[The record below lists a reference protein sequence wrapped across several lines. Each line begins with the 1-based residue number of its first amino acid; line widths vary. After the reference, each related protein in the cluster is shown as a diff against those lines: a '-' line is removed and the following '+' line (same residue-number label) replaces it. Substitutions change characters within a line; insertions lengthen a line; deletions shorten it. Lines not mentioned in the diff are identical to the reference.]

1 MKVILQKDYPNLG
14 EAGDIKEVA
23 DGFARNFLIPQKI
36 AIRADEGST
45 RAALH
50 QKRLAEIKKEKKKKS
65 LEGIAQTLKG
75 KEIEIFVKVGE
86 NEKLYGSVTHQ
97 DVANAIQTAFG
108 VSIDKRKIEF
118 PENIKA
124 LGQYN
129 IKIKLSEGIQTEL
142 KLKVSKSS

>member
-1 MKVILQKDYPNLG
+1 
-14 EAGDIKEVA
+14 
-23 DGFARNFLIPQKI
+23 
-36 AIRADEGST
+36 
-45 RAALH
+45 
-50 QKRLAEIKKEKKKKS
+50 
-65 LEGIAQTLKG
+65 
-75 KEIEIFVKVGE
+75 
-86 NEKLYGSVTHQ
+86 HQ